1 MINRIE
7 ALKNSFQEKEL
18 DGYVLANGINI
29 QYFTDA
35 VGAAC
40 LLVPR
45 EGESIL
51 YVYAVNYEAAKAEAK
66 HCWVEQMKSHEKI
79 VEKVVG
85 RIKDLKLKKLGFDTF
100 DASIYL
106 EFKKALKENAEL
118 KGESSLVW
126 ELRKVKDEEELKRMR
141 KAAELTSKGMQVAAE
156 TVQPGVREYEVAAE
170 IEYAMRKQGSWGTA
184 FDTIVASGVHSTYPH
199 GGCTEQ
205 KIRKGDLV
213 VVDIGATYRNY
224 QSDMTR
230 TFVAG
235 KTSAKQEKNFQ
246 IVKEAQEKAFQSIK
260 AGVEAADTD
269 GVAREIIKKAGYA
282 EYFVHSLGH
291 GVGMEVH
298 EPPRLSPESKDV
310 LKAGNVVTVEPG
322 IYILNFGGIRIED
335 TVLIEETKAEKLT
348 KGGYTLKPES

>member
-7 ALKNSFQEKEL
+7 ALKKSLQEKNL

-40 LLVPR
+40 LLVPT
-45 EGESIL
+45 EGENVL

-79 VEKVVG
+79 VEKVAKQ
-85 RIKDLKLKKLGFDTF
+85 IENLKLKKLGFDVF

-106 EFKKALKENAEL
+106 EFKKAFKKTVEL

-126 ELRKVKDEEELKRMR
+126 ELRKVKDKEELKRMR

-170 IEYAMRKQGSWGTA
+170 VEYTMRRQGSWGTA
-184 FDTIVASGVHSTYPH
+184 FDTIVASGVHSAYPH

-213 VVDIGATYRNY
+213 VVDIGAAYRNY

-235 KTSAKQEKNFQ
+235 KPSVKQEKIYQ

-260 AGVEAADTD
+260 AGVKAADVHR
-269 GVAREIIKKAGYA
+269 VARRVIKKAGYA

-298 EPPRLSPESKDV
+298 EPPRLSPESKNV
-310 LKAGNVVTVEPG
+310 LNAGNMVTVEPG
-322 IYILNFGGIRIED
+322 IYIANFGGVRIED
-335 TVLIEETKAEKLT
+335 TVLVEETKAEKLT
-348 KGGYTLKPES
+348 KGNYTLKPES